1 MQVRLRSSFM
11 YLVASNATVKTK
23 FKLYTY
29 E

>member
-1 MQVRLRSSFM
+1 LRSSFM
-11 YLVASNATVKTK
+11 YLVASNAIVKTK